1 MTHANQLGATQ
12 RGPARPTPDRRPP
25 DAVAASAPTTRGEL
39 LVLLALVV
47 LSAAVSAVLGRGIPS
62 PWIVPDELIYSELAK
77 GLVDGLPSIRG
88 ETSFGYGL
96 AYPLLLAPFWAAFD
110 EVATAYAAAKAAN
123 ALVMS
128 LAAVPAY
135 FLARRFASSG
145 YSLVV
150 AALSIAVPSM
160 LYTGVLMTEVALYPA
175 FVLALLAIVVAIER
189 PTTTTQLLA
198 FGAIALACAVKLV
211 SLVLLASFVAAILLH
226 ELLASRAGRR
236 RRLSLFAPVWIALG
250 AVVVATIGFAVGGG
264 RPLGAYQVV
273 LDNVDLV
280 WTPWWALLH
289 AAELVLLVAVIPA
302 AASAMVVG
310 RGLRAT
316 APDGH
321 RVFASVAV
329 PLFAFTFVVVGAFAS
344 TSSPGGIGYPENVAR
359 LHERSTFVLA
369 PLLFVGLMLW
379 LRSRPARQSVVVAVA
394 AAAALLPAAI
404 PLDELDENVRFQA
417 LALVPW
423 VENAADV
430 AWPAGVLLF
439 TGVLG
444 GMFVLSN
451 RGIDARLVVAPVAAA
466 LVLVGVVAYDSMRA
480 ASEWTRDAAWT
491 GEPDWVDRAVPDG
504 ATVSVLW
511 AEPDG
516 RRFVDLDRRHR
527 VLFVGEF
534 FNRSLGDVYEVG
546 SPLPYGLPSV
556 SATTDSA
563 GTVTASGR
571 PVALGDFVL
580 VPCHIRPSGRLLAR
594 DEGTGAA
601 VYRVGEVVR
610 VTIADPASCR
620 VGAS

>member
-1 MTHANQLGATQ
+1 M
-12 RGPARPTPDRRPP
+12 
-25 DAVAASAPTTRGEL
+25 
-39 LVLLALVV
+39 LLALV
-47 LSAAVSAVLGRGIPS
+47 LLGAAVSAVLGRGIPS

-77 GLVDGLPSIRG
+77 GLADGLPSIRD

-96 AYPLLLAPFWAAFD
+96 VYPLVLAPFWAVFD
-110 EVATAYAAAKAAN
+110 DVATAYAAAKAAN

-189 PTTTTQLLA
+189 PTTATQLFAL
-198 FGAIALACAVKLV
+198 GAITLACAVKLV
-211 SLVLLASFVAAILLH
+211 SLVLLASYVAAILLH

-236 RRLSLFAPVWIALG
+236 RPLSLFAPVWIALG

-289 AAELVLLVAVIPA
+289 AAELVLFVAVIPA

-310 RGLRAT
+310 RGLRTT
-316 APDGH
+316 APDEH
-321 RVFASVAV
+321 RILASVAIPACV
-329 PLFAFTFVVVGAFAS
+329 FTFLVVGAFAS
-344 TSSPGGIGYPENVAR
+344 TSSPGGLGYPENVAR

-369 PLLFVGLMLW
+369 PLLFVGLVVW

-404 PLDELDENVRFQA
+404 PLNELDENVRFQA

-444 GMFVLSN
+444 GVFVLSN
-451 RGIDARLVVAPVAAA
+451 RGVDARFVVAPVAAA
-466 LVLVGVVAYDSMRA
+466 LVLVGAVAYDSMRA

-516 RRFVDLDRRHR
+516 RRFVELERRHR

-534 FNRSLGDVYEVG
+534 FNRSIGPVYEIG
-546 SPLPYGLPSV
+546 SPLPYGLP
-556 SATTDSA
+556 ATAARIENGIVVVAGGVPAPVGRFVLAPCHVRVLGEQIARDA
-563 GTVTASGR
+563 GTA
-571 PVALGDFVL
+571 
-580 VPCHIRPSGRLLAR
+580 
-594 DEGTGAA
+594 AA
-601 VYRVGEVVR
+601 VYRVSAPVR
-610 VTIADPASCR
+610 VVLDVSACADRAST
-620 VGAS
+620 